1 MVLLLNKDAAYI
13 FLIRSDTIYF
23 CHPNVSTI
31 VARTSNIIAVAQ
43 TFKLC
48 RQMVISKNVAQT
60 SVAQTFCRQDV
71 CRPLTFLLKY
81 MLSSRLA
88 ELLYEIKLLR
98 PLFSNVF
105 KYDVIITSP
114 AATTIYF

>member
-13 FLIRSDTIYF
+13 FLIRIAYCKQLTSDTIYF

-43 TFKLC
+43 TFKVC

-71 CRPLTFLLKY
+71 CRP
-81 MLSSRLA
+81 
-88 ELLYEIKLLR
+88 
-98 PLFSNVF
+98 
-105 KYDVIITSP
+105 
-114 AATTIYF
+114 